1 MNPWLETIAVCL
13 VAVLGACLGKIF
25 SRLQK
30 PYWVFGYFLP
40 LSLIAILVIA
50 RYSDTLYF
58 APLFSGIVAGRAK
71 FVILSLAIT
80 MGLTAPLSRLPRK
93 GERVMVWVLMV
104 VFVACFSVS
113 PFLVPA
119 LMKERLSNLKTRV
132 DANGICYQTTNYTCA
147 PAAAVTALR
156 KLGLPAYEGELA
168 VLSHSSP
175 VLGTL
180 PGCLSTA
187 LQNRYGA
194 DGLKTQYR
202 RFDSV
207 AQLKNAGIT
216 LVAVR
221 DAFLLDHCVAVLEV
235 SDQMVTIADP
245 VWGRQS
251 MSVKQF
257 EKIWRFSGIS
267 LKRDSTKSI

>member
-1 MNPWLETIAVCL
+1 MNPWLETIAVTL
-13 VAVLGACLGKIF
+13 VAALGICLGKIF

-40 LSLIAILVIA
+40 LSLIAMLVIA
-50 RYSDTLYF
+50 RFSDTLHF

-93 GERVMVWVLMV
+93 GEKLMVWVLMV

-119 LMKERLSNLKTRV
+119 LIKDRLSNLKTRV

-180 PGCLSTA
+180 PGCLNTA

-235 SDQMVTIADP
+235 SDQTVTIADP
-245 VWGRQS
+245 VWGRQL

-267 LKRDSTKSI
+267 LK